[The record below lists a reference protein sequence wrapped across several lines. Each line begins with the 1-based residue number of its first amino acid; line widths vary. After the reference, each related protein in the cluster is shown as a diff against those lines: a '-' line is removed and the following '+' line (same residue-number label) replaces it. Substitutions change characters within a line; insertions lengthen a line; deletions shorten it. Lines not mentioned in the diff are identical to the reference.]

1 MKLTELQSILDDLF
15 NKFVKDMS
23 ETKNSKDKAE
33 FKSSSINAVT
43 IPLKNTVITKP
54 IIRNK
59 STKGTIV

>member
-43 IPLKNTVITKP
+43 IPFKNTVITKP